1 MDIGTKIR
9 KMREAKGLSQEN
21 MAHEL
26 NMTQAGYGKIERNEV
41 SLKYSSLVR
50 IAEVLETSVENIIGY
65 DEKVVFSN
73 FYPKISNQINNLI
86 LDPELKKLYEEK
98 VKLQQDKIVLL
109 EEKIALLE
117 EKLRSFSLS

>member
-73 FYPKISNQINNLI
+73 IYPKISNQINNLI

-98 VKLQQDKIVLL
+98 VKLQQDKIALL